1 MARAGDEAAPG
12 DPVEVALVARVAE
25 LGHGL
30 QLCRPAPGPGPR
42 RGEVDVVLTAAGAL
56 FHFLQTINKHG
67 LFNYMDPRTHSSYAL
82 NIPCPPFQINFVSR
96 LHGPLDAMYS
106 FIRRLFPNLY

>member
-12 DPVEVALVARVAE
+12 DPVEVALAARVAE

-67 LFNYMDPRTHSSYAL
+67 LFNYMDSRTHA
-82 NIPCPPFQINFVSR
+82 
-96 LHGPLDAMYS
+96 
-106 FIRRLFPNLY
+106 

>member
-12 DPVEVALVARVAE
+12 DPVEVALAARVAE

-30 QLCRPAPGPGPR
+30 QLRRPPPGAGPR

-82 NIPCPPFQINFVSR
+82 NIPCPSLQNKLCIKITRSVGCHVF
-96 LHGPLDAMYS
+96 
-106 FIRRLFPNLY
+106 LYKAIIP